1 MNTTNVHLVIVTGQ
15 AQANLIPILQL
26 KPDVIILAVSHDM
39 EKKASEFAELLTRA
53 VLKKTEI
60 KLVNHVPDV
69 GIAAI
74 EEKASEID
82 AYLKTEYPQSIITY
96 HATGGT
102 KLMALGFYTVFAN
115 GNNAVIYTDTAHSQI
130 EFVYPRN
137 RPAIPSQHVLNM
149 KTYLRSLGFS
159 FLSSSSDDPLWKDK
173 AQNKK
178 RQELTQSLAEN
189 APSLDVFLG
198 KMNGLADH
206 AMNSRKTSVVTPFQ
220 ILDISLT
227 EKYKEVLEKLNE
239 KKLCQWN
246 KAAPKKITFQSVNGA
261 KYINGLWLEEY
272 VWLMAEDLGISEVK
286 SNVKFSRGQETPTN
300 EMDCI
305 AVHNN
310 RLLAIECKTSALE
323 KKDTKDSNNML
334 YKLEAL
340 GKGIGGLYHEEWLVS
355 ARPVPLE
362 VEQRAKA
369 ANIKIIH
376 PNSLKDL
383 KTALANWRD
392 AKRQ

>member
-1 MNTTNVHLVIVTGQ
+1 
-15 AQANLIPILQL
+15 
-26 KPDVIILAVSHDM
+26 
-39 EKKASEFAELLTRA
+39 LLTRT
-53 VLKKTEI
+53 VLNKTEI

-82 AYLKTEYPQSIITY
+82 AYLKTEYPQSVITY

-102 KLMALGFYTVFAN
+102 KLMALGFCTVFAN

-130 EFVYPRN
+130 EFVYPRH

-159 FLSSSSDDPLWKDK
+159 FLSSSSDNQLWTNH
-173 AQNKK
+173 ANR
-178 RQELTQSLAEN
+178 RQDLSHWLAEH
-189 APSLDVFLG
+189 ATSLDDFLG
-198 KMNGLADH
+198 KMNALADE
-206 AMNSRKTSVVTPFQ
+206 AMDKNKKHLIEKDKTLESAFAK
-220 ILDISLT
+220 
-227 EKYKEVLEKLNE
+227 KYETVLIKFNDAGI
-239 KKLCQWN
+239 CQWN
-246 KAAPKKITFQSVNGA
+246 ILNPRKITFIGINET
-261 KYINGLWLEEY
+261 KYINGFWLEEY
-272 VWLMAEDLGISEVK
+272 VWLMAKDLGISEVK